1 MPSEPITESE
11 SPVDFQSATGVQ
23 LQYLAG
29 GEGQPVVLVHGS
41 LTDARYW
48 VRSDQVDLLSTSH
61 RVVAPSRRHNFPN
74 RVSDDSRQYSAVD
87 DAGDLISLIEGL
99 ELGPVHLVGHSY
111 GAYASLVVAL
121 RSPHLLR
128 SLVLAEPPIMR
139 WLPELPRGGGIWE
152 SFEERVWAP
161 LGRAFQEKGDIGG
174 LDATANWYFGAPFA
188 DIDPAWQ
195 QDFQDSVR
203 EWRALTTSRDAF
215 PHISFDQLADIQI
228 PTMVLSAGRN
238 AGGFNDIIDEA
249 LVERIPGS
257 RRVII
262 PDVSHEMFLDAPA
275 TVASH
280 LEAFF
285 SGVEAG
291 AG

>member
-1 MPSEPITESE
+1 
-11 SPVDFQSATGVQ
+11 
-23 LQYLAG
+23 
-29 GEGQPVVLVHGS
+29 VVLVHGS

-48 VRSDQVDLLSTSH
+48 VRSNQLALLAKSF
-61 RVVAPSRRHNFPN
+61 RVFAPSRRHNYPN
-74 RVSDDSRQYSAVD
+74 PVGEDSGEYSVLD
-87 DAGDLISLIEGL
+87 DAGDLISLIE
-99 ELGPVHLVGHSY
+99 ELAIGPVHLVGHSY

-139 WLPELPRGGGIWE
+139 WLPELPRGEGVWE
-152 SFEERVWAP
+152 SFEEKIWAP
-161 LGRAFQEKGDIGG
+161 LGRAFREKGDIGG
-174 LDATANWYFGAPFA
+174 LDATAEWYFGAPLA
-188 DIDPAWQ
+188 DIDPAWR
-195 QDFQDSVR
+195 QDFQDSVH

-215 PHISFDQLADIQI
+215 PHIAFDQLADIEI
-228 PTMVLSAGRN
+228 PTLVLSAGRN

-249 LVERIPGS
+249 LAERIPGS
-257 RRVII
+257 RHVII